1 MNSEER
7 PRTKRSIS
15 RVDYSKLADI
25 KVPSVRRRKE
35 TAAEPEDVE
44 KLYRLKIVDRNPQE
58 GIVKVRYIGY
68 GRDYDEWR
76 LEEEVV
82 DLNEESSS
90 NNSEGGDVQFTGP
103 VPCRIS
109 VFEELAYR
117 IKTLLTSS
125 RKGDPSCRIII
136 PFDQVSFDA
145 LVMRCSIFNR
155 SSKRKVY
162 RVPNMLK
169 LNDLLGERWFIR
181 GLNQAGD
188 FCYIIHNAIKLYLK
202 QVRGRPDYQLLDN
215 GTMVKNYF
223 GRQQQLVLSF
233 VRGDGVASQWN
244 HVVKGGH

>member
-1 MNSEER
+1 
-7 PRTKRSIS
+7 
-15 RVDYSKLADI
+15 VDYSKLADV
-25 KVPSVRRRKE
+25 KVPSVRRRKG
-35 TAAEPEDVE
+35 TATEPEEIE
-44 KLYRLKIVDRNPQE
+44 KLFRLKIVGRNPQE

-68 GRDYDEWR
+68 GREYDEWR
-76 LEEEVV
+76 LEGEVV

-90 NNSEGGDVQFTGP
+90 SNSKAGDAQFRGP

-109 VFEELAYR
+109 VYEELAFK

-125 RKGDPSCRIII
+125 CKGDPYCRIIM

-155 SSKRKVY
+155 SSKHQVY
-162 RVPNMLK
+162 RVPDMLK
-169 LNDLLGERWFIR
+169 LNDLLGEIWFIR

-188 FCYIIHNAIKLYLK
+188 FCYVVHDTTKLYLK
-202 QVRGRPDYQLLDN
+202 QVRGKPDYQVLDN
-215 GTMVKNYF
+215 GTMFKKYF

-244 HVVKGGH
+244 HIVKGDC